1 MAMTVD
7 VEARYRL
14 RRKLEDVLGA
24 EEAAATMMSL
34 LPRWEKL
41 KSDIWFGVK
50 LAGIFAVYVIWM
62 FVVVPALAR

>member
-24 EEAAATMMSL
+24 EEAATMMSL

-41 KSDIWFGVK
+41 KSDIWFSVK